1 MVRRKRTKVYRTFA
15 AVCAAAVFSAAVFT
29 CAAAQDE
36 SGETVINISGELQCG
51 HSAKIGIRIF
61 APDRDI
67 SDLSDAASSGDIKS
81 VMPYQNQ
88 GTSDENGKFTF
99 VAEINNGKSGIY
111 TAYIGCSKC
120 GETEKRSVLY
130 SNEQES
136 KDAFELLKQAV
147 SESDEQKVSE
157 ICSQYRYALGFVSN
171 TDDMSDTVVREK
183 LLYSYLKGAINDYTA
198 DNIRYIY
205 AAAAVSA
212 ARSNS
217 EFKSLFDYADEL
229 ALDKTEIGEFLPES
243 FVTDKFKADMSAR
256 FSARN
261 DAALS
266 NMSGFLNCI
275 KDSFILSTVRFS
287 DGYGNIT
294 KVLSEFKTYIGYTAL
309 SSDCAAYISG
319 RNYET
324 IADLKRAIDEFKPTG
339 GGSNGGGGGGGSSSG
354 FSNKIT
360 PDTSQGNDV
369 PQTIDKNIF
378 DDIDDVSWAKEAIIS
393 LAQLKIINGRESYK
407 FCPNESITR
416 EEAVK
421 ILICAFYPEV
431 DAVEIP
437 FSDVDDAAWYAD
449 FIKKAY
455 GKGIAKGISASEFGV
470 GDSITRQ
477 DLAVLCG
484 NILRLSDAEIKV
496 DDEISPF
503 NDDSEISDYAK
514 DSIYLLK
521 SLEIVNG
528 SDGGNFEPDSD
539 ITRAEAAKMI
549 YGLYKYL
556 A

>member
-1 MVRRKRTKVYRTFA
+1 MVRRRIIKIYRPLA
-15 AVCAAAVFSAAVFT
+15 AVCAAVVFSAAMFT
-29 CAAAQDE
+29 CAAARDE
-36 SGETVINISGELQCG
+36 SGETVINISGELKCG
-51 HSAKIGIRIF
+51 HSAMVGIRIF
-61 APDRDI
+61 APDKDI
-67 SDLSDAASSGDIKS
+67 SDLSGAALSGDVKS

-88 GTSDENGKFTF
+88 GMSDEDGKFTF
-99 VAEINNGKSGIY
+99 DAEINNGKSGIY

-147 SESDEQKVSE
+147 SASDEQKVSE
-157 ICSQYRYALGFVSN
+157 ICNQYRYALGFVSN
-171 TDDMSDTVVREK
+171 TDDMSDTAVREK
-183 LLYSYLKGAINDYTA
+183 LLYSYLKGEINDYTA
-198 DNIRYIY
+198 DNIRYVY

-229 ALDKTEIGEFLPES
+229 ALDKIEIGKFLPES

-294 KVLSEFKTYIGYTAL
+294 KILGEFKTYIGYTAL

-324 IADLKRAIDEFKPTG
+324 IADLKRAIDEYKPSG
-339 GGSNGGGGGGGSSSG
+339 GGTGGGGGGGSSSG
-354 FSNKIT
+354 FSNRIT
-360 PDTSQGNDV
+360 PDASQSNDA

-421 ILICAFYPEV
+421 ILICAFYPEA
-431 DAVEIP
+431 DTVEIP
-437 FSDVDDAAWYAD
+437 FSDVDNSAWYAD

-484 NILRLSDAEIKV
+484 NILRLSDADIKV

-528 SDGGNFEPDSD
+528 SDGGNFEPASD

>member
-36 SGETVINISGELQCG
+36 NGETVINISGELKCG

-61 APDRDI
+61 APDKDI
-67 SDLSDAASSGDIKS
+67 SDLSDAVSSGDIKS

-88 GTSDENGKFTF
+88 GTSDENGTFTF
-99 VAEINNGKSGIY
+99 DAEINNGKSGIY

-147 SESDEQKVSE
+147 SASDEQKVSE

-171 TDDMSDTVVREK
+171 TDDMSDTAAREK

-229 ALDKTEIGEFLPES
+229 ALDKTEIGKFLPES

-324 IADLKRAIDEFKPTG
+324 IADLKRALDEFKPTG
-339 GGSNGGGGGGGSSSG
+339 GGSTGGGGGSSSG

-360 PDTSQGNDV
+360 PDTSQENDV

-421 ILICAFYPEV
+421 ILICAFYPEA
-431 DAVEIP
+431 DTVEIP
-437 FSDVDDAAWYAD
+437 FSDVDNAAWYAD

-477 DLAVLCG
+477 DLAVLCS
-484 NILRLSDAEIKV
+484 NILRLSDAEIKA

>member
-1 MVRRKRTKVYRTFA
+1 MVRRRIIKIYRPLA
-15 AVCAAAVFSAAVFT
+15 AVCAAAVFSAAMFT
-29 CAAAQDE
+29 CAAARDE
-36 SGETVINISGELQCG
+36 SGETVINISGELKCG
-51 HSAKIGIRIF
+51 HSAMVGIRIF
-61 APDRDI
+61 APDKDI
-67 SDLSDAASSGDIKS
+67 SDLPGAALSGDVKS

-88 GTSDENGKFTF
+88 GMSDEDGKFTF
-99 VAEINNGKSGIY
+99 DAEINNGKSGIY

-147 SESDEQKVSE
+147 SASDEQKVSE
-157 ICSQYRYALGFVSN
+157 ICNQYRYALGFVSN
-171 TDDMSDTVVREK
+171 TDNMSDTAVREK
-183 LLYSYLKGAINDYTA
+183 LLYSYLKGEINDYTA
-198 DNIRYIY
+198 DNIRYVY

-229 ALDKTEIGEFLPES
+229 ALDKTEIGKFLPES

-275 KDSFILSTVRFS
+275 KDSFILSTVRIS

-294 KVLSEFKTYIGYTAL
+294 KVLGEFKTYIGYAAL

-324 IADLKRAIDEFKPTG
+324 IADLKRAIDEYKSS
-339 GGSNGGGGGGGSSSG
+339 GGSTGGGGGGGSSSG

-360 PDTSQGNDV
+360 PDASQGNNA

-421 ILICAFYPEV
+421 ILICAFYPEA

-437 FSDVDDAAWYAD
+437 FSDVDNSAWYAD
-449 FIKKAY
+449 FIKRAY

-484 NILRLSDAEIKV
+484 NILRLSDADIKV

-503 NDDSEISDYAK
+503 NDDSEITDYAK

-521 SLEIVNG
+521 GLEIVNG
-528 SDGGNFEPDSD
+528 SDGGNFEPASD